1 MAHVWCVDHNTI
13 LYVFLHICTHKYIC
27 TQSEKSRYYVMH
39 KCICKLC
46 VWVHKG
52 KKKKKHDGIDSSFVC
67 LSIGIDKI
75 FDKIGNHMFLP
86 AYTCQFSLPHH
97 SFFFVF
103 NVLKICYSIEKFS
116 IRWFGLLTSNAVW
129 SKW

>member
-1 MAHVWCVDHNTI
+1 MVCGPQYYI
-13 LYVFLHICTHKYIC
+13 ICILHIYNHKYFY

-67 LSIGIDKI
+67 LYIGIDKI

-97 SFFFVF
+97 SFFFQCSQNLLVH
-103 NVLKICYSIEKFS
+103 NNNNLV
-116 IRWFGLLTSNAVW
+116 WFTY
-129 SKW
+129 